1 MHSGHKDVKCDICEK
16 SFSNLRKHI
25 KTVHTKNYKCNICA
39 KEFSLQCRLKKHTK
53 NFHENYTCD
62 YCGKTISGA
71 LYLKRHIDKHNYD
84 NGPKNHKCDTCGKSF
99 SKNSYLQSHIKN
111 SKHGL
116 EGDQYEDLLELIDG
130 KWTMRSI

>member
-1 MHSGHKDVKCDICEK
+1 MIVQKIIICPSGPIWGKVQEDFKCESCYK
-16 SFSNLRKHI
+16 SS
-25 KTVHTKNYKCNICA
+25 
-39 KEFSLQCRLKKHTK
+39 
-53 NFHENYTCD
+53 CD

-71 LYLKRHIDKHNYD
+71 LFLKRHIDKHNYD

-111 SKHGL
+111 SKHEL